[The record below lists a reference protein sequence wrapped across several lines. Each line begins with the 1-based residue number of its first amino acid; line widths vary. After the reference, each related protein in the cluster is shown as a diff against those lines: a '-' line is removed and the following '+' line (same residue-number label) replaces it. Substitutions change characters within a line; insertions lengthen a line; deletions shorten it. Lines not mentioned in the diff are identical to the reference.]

1 MPAASAAGNGH
12 ADLLHIDVYHG
23 GEAVLTDAGRL
34 TYVDGE
40 ARRTL
45 KSPAAHN
52 TLRLDG
58 CDFTQYQGTWSWG
71 PIAQPLPAHARFAP
85 GADCLA
91 GGHLGYLAQGA
102 AVERRLVFL
111 KPDLLVGADIVRAP
125 AGQTHR
131 AEQFFHF
138 GPGSLT
144 AAGHTA
150 FWQGGRTCAQLQWL
164 SGQQAGLYDAPCA
177 PAYNAPAKAPA
188 LRLEA
193 GAAGTAALVW
203 VLSLGGTCQAELLP
217 VTTGAG
223 EPVAPSAAGAV
234 RIRRDGQTCTVLFSW
249 QAGAHEAGLLCAGG
263 CEAHGCTAVFTPQ
276 HPQGLCLD

>member
-1 MPAASAAGNGH
+1 M
-12 ADLLHIDVYHG
+12 
-23 GEAVLTDAGRL
+23 
-34 TYVDGE
+34 
-40 ARRTL
+40 
-45 KSPAAHN
+45 
-52 TLRLDG
+52 
-58 CDFTQYQGTWSWG
+58 
-71 PIAQPLPAHARFAP
+71 
-85 GADCLA
+85 
-91 GGHLGYLAQGA
+91 
-102 AVERRLVFL
+102 ERRLVFL

-125 AGQTHR
+125 AGQSHR

-144 AAGHTA
+144 AAGHAA
-150 FWQGGRTCAQLQWL
+150 FWQGGRTCAQLHWL